1 MTTDRRT
8 FMVTS
13 AAALA
18 TAAHVPALA
27 QSGDA
32 ASRKAKIDAML
43 QKAADA
49 GDVPGVVAV
58 ATDRNGT
65 IYEGAFG
72 KRVLGQPE
80 AMTADTVVWIA
91 SMTKAVTGAA
101 AMQLVEQGKLD
112 LDAPA
117 AKIVP
122 DIAKAEVLE
131 GFDDSGQPR
140 TRKPK
145 REITL
150 RHLLTHTAGFSYD
163 IWNADIAK
171 YMEAKKIPG
180 IISCQ
185 NVALTTPLLF
195 DPGEKWDYGINI
207 DWAGKMVEAVS
218 GKRLGAY
225 MAENLFTPLG
235 MTSTAFKI
243 TPDMRAR
250 LAKIHQRD
258 DKDAFTP
265 LMDLEIPQEPEF
277 EMGGGGLY
285 STAGDY
291 LRFVRMILNRGK
303 AGSAQV
309 LKPETVDLMSK
320 NNMGNIRVRSAE
332 DGSAA
337 AVERRGILSRRRQE
351 LGFELPDQRGKG
363 PDRTPRRRP
372 DVGGARQLLLLDRPR
387 HRHRRGVSDA
397 GAPLRRQEIP
407 AALLRVRKGV
417 LCVGWRARCA
427 RICDCHAEF
436 RAERNKKGL
445 GAADATLGPGSLAF
459 ALRPG

>member
-1 MTTDRRT
+1 VRRKGALNTTGGAKMTTDRRT

-101 AMQLVEQGKLD
+101 AMQQVEQGKLD

-131 GFDDSGQPR
+131 GFDGSGQPR

-163 IWNADIAK
+163 IWNTDIAK

-180 IISCQ
+180 IITCQ
-185 NVALTTPLLF
+185 NLALTTPLLF
-195 DPGEKWDYGINI
+195 DPGERWDYGINI

-258 DKDAFTP
+258 DKDALTP

-320 NNMGNIRVRSAE
+320 NNMGNIRV
-332 DGSAA
+332 GLLKTAA
-337 AVERRGILSRRRQE
+337 PPLSN
-351 LGFELPDQRGKG
+351 D
-363 PDRTPRRRP
+363 
-372 DVGGARQLLLLDRPR
+372 
-387 HRHRRGVSDA
+387 
-397 GAPLRRQEIP
+397 
-407 AALLRVRKGV
+407 
-417 LCVGWRARCA
+417 
-427 RICDCHAEF
+427 AEF
-436 RAERNKKGL
+436 FPGVAKSWGLSFQINEEKAPTGRPAGGLMWAGLANSYYWIDHTTGIGGVYLTQVLPFADKK
-445 GAADATLGPGSLAF
+445 SLPLYYEFEKAF
-459 ALRPG
+459 YA